1 MKSKLGFRQKIILGH
16 IFLFVAFIAFAFPFI
31 TKSVQRIAFHSLHVS
46 TSYLADLL
54 QKSQNQ
60 QQILKLLQDADD
72 YIFFHVSLF
81 NDQGEALYD
90 SSLKQVITGK
100 KEIINP
106 LTPSEVIDAL
116 GHKIVYFIGYNKQ
129 EAEKLAYITL
139 PFHVNNQTYILRT
152 AIPFSQMHEFTREFE
167 MWFLTFCFLAM
178 LFFAAITWLIFHRIN
193 YPIQQI
199 IRAIKPY
206 QLGVETVI
214 NPIVLSDSIDE
225 KDEFYQ
231 LAQTLNS
238 LSEHLRLHI
247 KQIID
252 ERNEKEAILDSL
264 GEGVIAVD
272 AEMHIRYINFM
283 ASKMLGLSK
292 KDVLGNV
299 FTFIVEETPKAK
311 LLNKC
316 RQLLESCQKKR
327 ALLTDSMIVINGKK
341 NYIDL
346 IAAPKNH
353 RSGAIVVLQDKTS
366 HYKVLEMGKD
376 FVANASHE
384 LRTPITI
391 ITGFAETL
399 QDLPDLPRHVVMEIT
414 EKIVR
419 NCQRMNSLV
428 KNLLTLADLENL
440 PPTRFKECDVV
451 AIVETCRQVVLSL
464 YENAKICIEKKEESI
479 LVAADPDILEL
490 AIINLLDNAA
500 KYSPPPAEIVIQIIQ
515 LSEEVSITIQ
525 DKGIGI
531 PAADL
536 EHIFERFYTV
546 DKAHSR
552 RLGGA
557 GLGLSIVKTIIE
569 NHHGV
574 ISVISD
580 LGKGTTFTIL
590 LPKTKHIT
598 SV

>member
-1 MKSKLGFRQKIILGH
+1 MKNKLGFRQKIILSH
-16 IFLFVAFIAFAFPFI
+16 VLLFVAFIAFALPFI
-31 TKSVQRIAFHSLHVS
+31 TKSVQRIIFNSLHIN
-46 TSYLADLL
+46 TSHLVNLL
-54 QKSQNQ
+54 QKAKNER
-60 QQILKLLQDADD
+60 QILTLLQDADD

-81 NDQGEALYD
+81 NYNGEPLYD
-90 SSLKQVITGK
+90 SSLKQVSLGK
-100 KEIINP
+100 GEIISP
-106 LTPSEVIDAL
+106 LTHKEVVDVL
-116 GHKIVYFIGYNKQ
+116 GHKIVYFIGSNKTKG
-129 EAEKLAYITL
+129 EKLAYITL
-139 PFHVNNQTYILRT
+139 PFRVNNETYILRT

-167 MWFLTFCFLAM
+167 MWFLAFCFIAM

-199 IRAIKPY
+199 IRAIRPY

-272 AEMHIRYINFM
+272 AELHIRYINFM

-292 KDVLGNV
+292 KEVLGKI
-299 FTFIVEETPKAK
+299 FTFLVEDTPKAK

-316 RQLLESCQKKR
+316 RQMLENCQKKNV
-327 ALLTDSMIVINGKK
+327 LLTDSIGVIDGKK

-346 IAAPKNH
+346 IAAPKSQ
-353 RSGAIVVLQDKTS
+353 RSGAILVLQDKTS

-399 QDLPDLPRHVVMEIT
+399 QDLPDLPRNVVMEIT

-419 NCQRMNSLV
+419 NCQRMDSLV

-440 PPTRFKECDVV
+440 PPSRFKECDVV
-451 AIVETCRQVVLSL
+451 AIVETCRQVALSI
-464 YENAKICIEKKEESI
+464 YENAAIDIEKSEESI

-500 KYSPPPAEIVIQIIQ
+500 KYSPPPAEIFVKITQ
-515 LSEEVSITIQ
+515 LSEEVCITIQ

-574 ISVISD
+574 ISVTSD
-580 LGKGTTFTIL
+580 TGVGTTFTIL
-590 LPKTKHIT
+590 LPKPNRIL
-598 SV
+598 V